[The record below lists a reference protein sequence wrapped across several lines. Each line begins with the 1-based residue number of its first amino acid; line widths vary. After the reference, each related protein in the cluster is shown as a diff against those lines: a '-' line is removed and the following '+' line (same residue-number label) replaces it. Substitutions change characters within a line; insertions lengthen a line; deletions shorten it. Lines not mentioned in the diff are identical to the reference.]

1 MLRRSTCTALL
12 GAMAVGVGGLGCATP
27 NGTPQPRVAQ
37 VGRVSGHD
45 VSAAPTGDGAAPD
58 TIAVTVVGLRSD
70 AGTVRCFL
78 YDSAEHFPDSK
89 EHVIG
94 KAVAI
99 PSGRRGTCS
108 FVNVGRDHDYAIVVL
123 HDENN
128 DGVFQKNALGMPEEG
143 YGFSNDAHAHF
154 SAPSFDACRVR
165 FTRGTLPLAIT
176 MQY

>member
-1 MLRRSTCTALL
+1 VLL
-12 GAMAVGVGGLGCATP
+12 GAMVVGVGGLGCATP

-37 VGRVSGHD
+37 VGMVGGHD
-45 VSAAPTGDGAAPD
+45 VGAASAGGAPD

-78 YDSAEHFPDSK
+78 YDNAEHFPDSK

-94 KAVAI
+94 KAVAV
-99 PSGRRGTCS
+99 PSGHRGTCS
-108 FVNVGRDHDYAIVVL
+108 FTNVGRDHDYAIVVL

-128 DGVFQKNALGMPEEG
+128 DGVFQKNMLGMPEEG
-143 YGFSNDAHAHF
+143 YGFSNDAHNHF

-165 FTRGTLPLAIT
+165 FTQGTLPLTIT
-176 MQY
+176 MRY

>member
-1 MLRRSTCTALL
+1 MLRRSSCTARL
-12 GAMAVGVGGLGCATP
+12 GAMVVVVGGLGCATP

-37 VGRVSGHD
+37 VGVAGGHD
-45 VSAAPTGDGAAPD
+45 VGGAPD
-58 TIAVTVVGLRSD
+58 AIEVTVVGLRSD

-78 YDSAEHFPDSK
+78 YDSDEHFPDSK
-89 EHVIG
+89 EHVIA
-94 KAVAI
+94 KAVAV
-99 PSGRRGTCS
+99 PSGHRGTCS
-108 FVNVGRDHDYAIVVL
+108 FMNVGRDHDYAIVVL

-165 FTRGTLPLAIT
+165 FTQGTLPLAIT
-176 MQY
+176 MRY